1 MSGTQQD
8 HPAIR
13 MPSGKSIKVEALKG
27 TLPVHADGETICYA
41 GKNLEV
47 KVINR
52 KINLV
57 CE

>member
-1 MSGTQQD
+1 
-8 HPAIR
+8 